1 MKITAKALREK
12 GACLKQVSL
21 FVSEWPEGGEVTE
34 AGLLRAA
41 KIGLDMGWFARHFLP
56 SPLWAEYERQ
66 DAPLWA
72 EYDRQ
77 DASLLAEYLRQ
88 RAPILAEY
96 KRQNAALI
104 LAEYDRQSAALWA
117 EYKRQNAPILAEY
130 KRQSAA
136 LIWGI
141 LKNM

>member
-12 GACLKQVSL
+12 GACPEQVEL

-96 KRQNAALI
+96 KRQNAALW
-104 LAEYDRQSAALWA
+104 AEYERQRAPLWE
-117 EYKRQNAPILAEY
+117 EYKRQNAL
-130 KRQSAA
+130 
-136 LIWGI
+136 LIWRL
-141 LKNM
+141 LKDK